1 MARAVAALERLET
14 RAGTLMS
21 ADTFGLST
29 LGQILVAE
37 TNIDRAP
44 SLYRYELGIRF
55 LFAFPGNAFFDADG
69 VRLYLAEPEAADF
82 DGRATLYFRV
92 PDIAA
97 AVATL
102 EARGVGFGTG
112 AHVVH
117 RDPAYE
123 LWMAFTKDP
132 DGNNIGLMS
141 EVPTTA

>member
-1 MARAVAALERLET
+1 MTDEA
-14 RAGTLMS
+14 
-21 ADTFGLST
+21 FGLST
-29 LGQILVAE
+29 LGQILVPVADV
-37 TNIDRAP
+37 DRATAF
-44 SLYRYELGIRF
+44 YRDQLGIRF
-55 LFAFPGNAFFDADG
+55 LFSYPGNAFFDADG

-92 PDIAA
+92 DDIAS
-97 AVATL
+97 AVAAL

-117 RDPAYE
+117 RDPSYE

-141 EVPTTA
+141 